1 MDETDLK
8 KVIGERLRREREAR
22 QLAQQAVAH
31 ELGIDAPSLSRIEQ
45 GKRGVSTLVL
55 RRAAR
60 FFGLTMDA
68 FFEPRDAI
76 VALARPGEADTS
88 AMGEMI
94 EWGRKLQRHGDFV
107 RSELAARG

>member
-1 MDETDLK
+1 MEETDLRIT
-8 KVIGERLRREREAR
+8 IGRRLREERDAR
-22 QLAQQAVAH
+22 HLSQPVVAK

-60 FFGLTMDA
+60 FFGLPMDA
-68 FFEPRDAI
+68 FFEARTAPL
-76 VALARPGEADTS
+76 ALARAGEAES
-88 AMGEMI
+88 MSEMLD
-94 EWGRKLQRHGDFV
+94 WGRKLMRSGDLI